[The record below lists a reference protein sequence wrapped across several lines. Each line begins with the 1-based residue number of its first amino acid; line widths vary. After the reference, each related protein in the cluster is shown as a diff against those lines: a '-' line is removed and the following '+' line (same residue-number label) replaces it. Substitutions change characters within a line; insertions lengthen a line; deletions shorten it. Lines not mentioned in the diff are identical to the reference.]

1 MSPVTIRD
9 VAKAAGVGVGT
20 VSRVINQHPSVR
32 ASTRQKVE
40 DAIATLD
47 YSPNP
52 IARQLS
58 LGKTLSIAVVA
69 PFFIRPSSVER
80 LQGVETVL
88 SEANYDLVLF
98 NVETQARR
106 DTLFRTLPRGDS
118 FDGILIVTLSPQDV
132 EADLLLQVQVPVVLV
147 DAHHPRLNRV
157 VIDDVAGGHMATQHL
172 IDLGHSRIAYISDI
186 LESPFR
192 HEGASAR
199 RFQGYRQ
206 ALAAASIPYRH
217 EYYQQDRHGV
227 LQAERLAHHLLE
239 LPDPPTA
246 IFTASDTQAIGV
258 LRAAEQRGISIP
270 KQLSVIGFDDIEI
283 AEYMHLT
290 TIHQPL
296 FTSGV
301 EGAQRLLELI
311 RQPSVPPGRTEE
323 FHLPLRLVQRQTT
336 APPPASAIDIVDDGL
351 DADLINY

>member
-20 VSRVINQHPSVR
+20 VSRVINNHPSVR
-32 ASTRQKVE
+32 ESTRHKVE
-40 DAIATLD
+40 QAIAALNYT
-47 YSPNP
+47 PNP

-58 LGKTLSIAVVA
+58 WGKTLSIAVVA

-88 SEANYDLVLF
+88 SEANYDLVLY
-98 NVETQARR
+98 NVETQSRR
-106 DTLFRTLPRGDS
+106 NALFRTLPRGDS
-118 FDGILIVTLSPQDV
+118 FDGILILTLSPADA
-132 EADLLLQVQVPVVLV
+132 EADFLLQTKIPIVLV
-147 DAHHPRLNRV
+147 DAHHPKLNRV
-157 VIDDVAGGHMATQHL
+157 IIDDVAGGRMATQHL
-172 IDLGHSRIAYISDI
+172 IDLGHRHIAYISDI

-199 RFQGYRQ
+199 RYLGYQQALTAAGIPFNPEYYRQ
-206 ALAAASIPYRH
+206 D
-217 EYYQQDRHGV
+217 QHGV
-227 LQAERLAHHLLE
+227 LQAERMTDQLLS
-239 LPDPPTA
+239 LPEPPTA
-246 IFTASDTQAIGV
+246 IFAASDTQAIGV
-258 LRAAEQRGISIP
+258 MRAAEHRGIAIP
-270 KQLSVIGFDDIEI
+270 EQLSVIGFDDIEI

-311 RQPSVPPGRTEE
+311 RQSPDTPPVVKKIQ
-323 FHLPLRLVQRQTT
+323 LPLRLVQRQTT
-336 APPPASAIDIVDDGL
+336 ALPPE
-351 DADLINY
+351 